1 MPERMP
7 ITRAELVKFLRE
19 VPLLTAASISP
30 DGAPQAALL
39 GVAVGDDLE
48 IVFDT
53 LETTRKFRNLR
64 RDPRIALVFG
74 KAGSYAFGQHDERTL
89 QYEGIAEIPAGGD
102 LKRAQALYFGLFPD
116 GRDRLAWP
124 HITYVRAR
132 PTWIRYS
139 DYNLNPPVIAELG
152 GADLQRWLRD
162 ARSAE
167 NF

>member
-1 MPERMP
+1 MPEEMP
-7 ITRAELVKFLRE
+7 ITRPELVEFLRQ
-19 VPLLTAASISP
+19 VPLVTAASISA

-53 LETTRKFRNLR
+53 LDTTRKFRNLC

-74 KAGSYAFGQHDERTL
+74 KAGGYTFGKNDERTL
-89 QYEGIAEIPAGGD
+89 QYEGIAEIPAGDD
-102 LKRAQALYFGLFPD
+102 LKRAQALYFGLFPE

-139 DYNLNPPVIAELG
+139 DYNVDPPAIGELG
-152 GADLQRWLRD
+152 GDRLQRWLRG
-162 ARSAE
+162 A
-167 NF
+167 

>member
-1 MPERMP
+1 MSQSMP
-7 ITRAELVKFLRE
+7 ITRVELVEFLRQ
-19 VPLLTAASISP
+19 VPLLTAATISP
-30 DGAPQAALL
+30 EGAPQAAML

-53 LETTRKFRNLR
+53 LETTRKFRNIR

-74 KAGSYAFGQHDERTL
+74 KAGGYTFGKQDERTL
-89 QYEGIAEIPAGGD
+89 QYEGLAEIPAGEE

-116 GRDRLAWP
+116 GRERLKWP

-139 DYNLNPPVIAELG
+139 DYNRNPPIIVELG
-152 GADLQRWLRD
+152 GENLRKWI
-162 ARSAE
+162 AE
-167 NF
+167 G

>member
-1 MPERMP
+1 MP
-7 ITRAELVKFLRE
+7 ITRTELVQFLRQ
-19 VPLLTAASISP
+19 VPLATAASISP

-48 IVFDT
+48 IIFDT
-53 LETTRKFRNLR
+53 LDTTRKFRNLR

-74 KAGSYAFGQHDERTL
+74 KAGSYTFGKQDERTL
-89 QYEGIAEIPAGGD
+89 QYEGIAEIPAGDD
-102 LKRAQALYFGLFPD
+102 LKRAQALYFGLFPE

-139 DYNLNPPVIAELG
+139 DYNVNPPAIGELRG
-152 GADLQRWLRD
+152 ESLRKWLADG
-162 ARSAE
+162 
-167 NF
+167 